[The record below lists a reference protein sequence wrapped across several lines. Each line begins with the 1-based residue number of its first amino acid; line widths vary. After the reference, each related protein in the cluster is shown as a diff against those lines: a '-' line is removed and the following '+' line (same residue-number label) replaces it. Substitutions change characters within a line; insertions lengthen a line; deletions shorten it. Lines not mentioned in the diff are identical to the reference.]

1 MSQPYGRVPDR
12 PRTASPDP
20 QRQGA
25 LRAPAA
31 GRGESQARPRPA
43 QARRGIG
50 RRGWDGRSHRGRVER
65 LVRPRGARAAPG
77 QSAAVQPT
85 GRRGRSAAPAV
96 GPVYVAG
103 RPGAWDVA
111 GAGPRAGGAGDCA
124 PPPLRDGALHAKNE
138 PVSLYRVPRGYP
150 SVRAADFAAPRETV
164 PDLYSQP
171 CAARY
176 PVLCRD
182 EQPQPRRADP
192 RMPQPARPGRPAI
205 YDYAYAR
212 HGSGAVWAVRGT
224 AGSPWR
230 TAYATAQAWTGRAP
244 STPVADH
251 PRYRQAER
259 LTRVCAHL
267 NAPTYALFY
276 EPFRPLRR
284 GAGPGAYVWRLRPG
298 TAAGS
303 IWPNRN

>member
-20 QRQGA
+20 QRPLA
-25 LRAPAA
+25 LRAPAPGSSA
-31 GRGESQARPRPA
+31 TRDRKARVGRTKPS
-43 QARRGIG
+43 
-50 RRGWDGRSHRGRVER
+50 
-65 LVRPRGARAAPG
+65 RPRGTRAAPGRGRGSRGGAGAPG

-111 GAGPRAGGAGDCA
+111 GAGPRAGGAEDCA
-124 PPPLRDGALHAKNE
+124 PHPLRDSALHAKNE
-138 PVSLYRVPRGYP
+138 LVSLYRVPRGYP
-150 SVRAADFAAPRETV
+150 SVRAADFVAPRETA

-205 YDYAYAR
+205 YDYEYAR
-212 HGSGAVWAVRGT
+212 HGSGTVWAVHGT

-230 TAYATAQAWTGRAP
+230 TAYATARAWTGRARSSLSRIIRATARP
-244 STPVADH
+244 SA
-251 PRYRQAER
+251 
-259 LTRVCAHL
+259 
-267 NAPTYALFY
+267 
-276 EPFRPLRR
+276 
-284 GAGPGAYVWRLRPG
+284 
-298 TAAGS
+298 
-303 IWPNRN
+303 